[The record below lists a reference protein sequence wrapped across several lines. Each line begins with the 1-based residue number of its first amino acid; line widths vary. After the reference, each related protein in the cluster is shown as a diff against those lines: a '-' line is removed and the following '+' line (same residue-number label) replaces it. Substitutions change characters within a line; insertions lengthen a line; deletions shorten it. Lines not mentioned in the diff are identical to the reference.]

1 MRDDAPPMTDRY
13 LLCEPIARGGNGEI
27 WSAEDQVIR
36 REVALKVL
44 QPWAQNDD
52 EARGR
57 LLQEARLAGAL
68 DHPGVISVHDAGQLP
83 DGRWYYS
90 MDRLSGRTLSD
101 VLDDV
106 RQQRPDA
113 YPLPRL
119 LGDFVRVCLT
129 VAYAHDRQVIHR
141 DLKPSNILLGD
152 YGEVYVADWGLAKRI
167 GTDDD
172 SWRSTTPT
180 TQGSPLGTPHYM
192 SPEQARG
199 QIEQMGPA
207 SDVWSLGVMLFELL
221 TLRTPAVGDQ
231 PMTVMFSIVS
241 QPAPDAR
248 TVAPEGRAVPDP
260 LADLCREALVIDP
273 TARLSSARQMADVIS
288 TWLDGAEQEKRRRAL
303 AADLLEAARGAMH
316 RCRESRERLAADR
329 AAVAQARERLPLDAP
344 IEARRNLWARE
355 QELVERAM
363 EVDREL
369 TAAASNAER
378 SLDQWPSADA
388 RALLSDVHHL
398 RASDAAAQGD
408 AVQARHHRAL
418 LATFDDGRY
427 ATELADAGRLAL
439 RVADGVEVTLERFVP
454 RGPVYEPEPVELP
467 PDAETDVGSEF
478 AVGSYRIRA
487 HAEGR
492 APVELPLV
500 IRGAQTLRLHI
511 SPPARFDGCER
522 FVWVAPGTWM
532 VGGDKGAMRGLS
544 ARPVVLDR
552 GYFIGRYPIT
562 MCEYIAFLDALAI
575 DDVDEAMARAPR
587 ATRGGRVY
595 LDYDPQERRFAIP
608 DNDSEGDRWHDD
620 WPALMLNWH
629 DAQAYCEWRSTR
641 DGVVCRLPTEE
652 EWEIAARGADQRIH
666 PWGDGFDPTLC
677 RMGDSEEGRVLPV
690 PVGRYPYDRSPFGA
704 YDMAG
709 LVIEWTAT
717 PWPGSAD
724 RYVQRG
730 GAATSPAT
738 WCRAATRRGQYAG
751 LNAPQFGF
759 RVVVEAPTDR

>member
-1 MRDDAPPMTDRY
+1 MKDDAPPMTDRY
-13 LLCEPIARGGNGEI
+13 VLRQRIARGGSGEI
-27 WSAEDQVIR
+27 WSAQDQLIR
-36 REVALKVL
+36 RQVALKIL
-44 QPWAQNDD
+44 QPWAQDD
-52 EARGR
+52 AEARGR

-83 DGRWYYS
+83 DGRWYYA

-106 RQQRPDA
+106 RQRRPEA

-119 LGDFVRVCLT
+119 LGVFVRVCLT

-141 DLKPSNILLGD
+141 DLKPSNILIGD

-167 GTDDD
+167 GADAN
-172 SWRSTTPT
+172 SWRSTPPT
-180 TQGSPLGTPHYM
+180 AQGAPLGTPHYM

-199 QIEQMGPA
+199 QIEQMGPG

-221 TLRTPAVGDQ
+221 TLRTPVIGDQ
-231 PMTVMFSIVS
+231 PLTVMFSIVS

-248 TVAPEGRAVPDP
+248 TVAPHGRLVPDP
-260 LADLCREALVIDP
+260 LAELCREALVIDP

-288 TWLDGAEQEKRRRAL
+288 AWLDGAEQDKRRRAL
-303 AADLLEAARGAMH
+303 AADLLDVARRAMH
-316 RCRESRERLAADR
+316 RCQQARRQLADDR
-329 AAVAQARERLPLDAP
+329 IAVAHARARLSLGAP
-344 IEARRNLWARE
+344 IEARRALWARE
-355 QELVERAM
+355 QQLVERAM
-363 EVDREL
+363 AADREL

-378 SLDQWPSADA
+378 SLDQWQSADA
-388 RALLSDVHHL
+388 RALLADVYHL
-398 RASDAAAQGD
+398 RALDASSYGD
-408 AVQARHHRAL
+408 AIQARHYRTL
-418 LATFDDGRY
+418 LEAHDDGRY
-427 ATELADAGRLAL
+427 ANELAEHGRLAL
-439 RVADGVEVTLERFVP
+439 RVIDGVEIELERFVP
-454 RGPVYEPEPVELP
+454 RGPVYEPEVVELP
-467 PDAETDVGSEF
+467 PHVDTSAGGEL
-478 AVGSYRIRA
+478 AVGSYRLLAR
-487 HAEGR
+487 AEGR
-492 APVELPLV
+492 APIELPFV
-500 IRGAQTLRLHI
+500 VRGARVTALDV
-511 SPPARFDGCER
+511 SPPARFEGCER
-522 FVWVAPGTWM
+522 FVWVTPGAWM

-544 ARPVVLDR
+544 ARPVVLER

-562 MCEYIAFLDALAI
+562 MREYIEFLDAIA
-575 DDVDEAMARAPR
+575 VDEPDKAMARAPR
-587 ATRGGRVY
+587 ATRGARVY
-595 LDYDPQERRFAIP
+595 LEYDPESHRFSIP
-608 DNDSEGDRWHDD
+608 DNDSEGDRWHVD

-629 DAQAYCEWRSTR
+629 DAHAYCEWRSTR
-641 DGVVCRLPTEE
+641 DGVVCRLPTEV
-652 EWEIAARGADQRIH
+652 EWEIAARGADQRVH

-704 YDMAG
+704 HDMAG

-717 PWPGSAD
+717 PWPESSD

-759 RVVVEAPTDR
+759 RVVVEAPIGG